1 MAEEQPVAQ
10 PVPPAEIKRQRL
22 ALNLR
27 QEDLAAIFGV
37 TRNTVA
43 RWERGE
49 VQPDAPG
56 MLRLALEALRLRHA
70 FGPDSELSRF
80 IAEAEAKIDRA
91 LARVRERQRY
101 SPALKHLHLPPR
113 EAKTRP

>member
-1 MAEEQPVAQ
+1 MPEQQPIAQ
-10 PVPPAEIKRQRL
+10 PLPPEELRGQRL

-27 QEDLAAIFGV
+27 QEDLAAVFGV

-56 MLRLALEALRLRHA
+56 MLRLALEALSLRHA
-70 FGPDSELSRF
+70 FGPDSDLSRF
-80 IAEAEAKIDRA
+80 IAETEVKIDRA
-91 LARVRERQRY
+91 LASTRQRIRKM
-101 SPALKHLHLPPR
+101 SLS
-113 EAKTRP
+113 